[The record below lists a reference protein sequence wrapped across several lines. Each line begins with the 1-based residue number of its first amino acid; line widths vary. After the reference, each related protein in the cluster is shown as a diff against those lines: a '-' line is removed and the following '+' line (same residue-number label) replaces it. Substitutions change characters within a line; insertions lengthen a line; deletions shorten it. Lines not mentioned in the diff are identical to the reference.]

1 MCCVVLRFAVLQ
13 GKGGTMQGKSASLT
27 PEKIEA
33 AAALLVSGHTQTKAY
48 MLPRMHNHMPRE
60 EDAVGLSVT
69 GVTHSKARAQQRVH
83 WHRYRL

>member
-1 MCCVVLRFAVLQ
+1 
-13 GKGGTMQGKSASLT
+13 MQGKSASLT

-33 AAALLVSGHTQTKAY
+33 AAVLLVSGHTQTKAY
-48 MLPRMHNHMPRE
+48 MLPRTHNNMPHE